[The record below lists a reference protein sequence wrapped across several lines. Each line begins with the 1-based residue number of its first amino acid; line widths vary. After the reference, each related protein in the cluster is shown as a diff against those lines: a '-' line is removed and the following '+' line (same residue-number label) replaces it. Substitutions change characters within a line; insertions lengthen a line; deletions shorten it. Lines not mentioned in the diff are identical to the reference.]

1 MVTHLTPLISKTGRT
16 NAPETILQFVN
27 DARREA
33 DKHPLRLDPKLCRVA
48 HYRAADMAAR
58 DYFSHSGWEKALRK
72 FGFSARGSGE
82 NIAYGQDSPAE
93 VMEDWMN
100 SPGHRQNILAG
111 DFRALGVSRVEDIWV
126 QVFTG
131 R

>member
-1 MVTHLTPLISKTGRT
+1 MVTHLAPALSKTGRT
-16 NAPETILQFVN
+16 NAPEAVLLLVN

-33 DKHPLRLDPKLCRVA
+33 DKHPLRLDAKLCRAA

-58 DYFSHSGWEKALRK
+58 DYFSHSGWEAALRK
-72 FGFSARGSGE
+72 FGVRVRPAGE
-82 NIAYGQDSPAE
+82 NIAWGQDSAAE
-93 VMEDWMN
+93 VMEDWMD

-111 DFRALGVSRVEDIWV
+111 DYRSMGIGRVEDIWC
-126 QVFTG
+126 QLFTG